1 MNNYKTLKFPKNYLI
16 YEEGNYPKDVFYII
30 TKGKAKSYSSNSKN
44 YEREYD
50 VGFIAGLMNLATNEP
65 YFVTIETIEE
75 TEVIEM
81 NLSDVKNL
89 INTDLIKK
97 IYDYLNSAFETWLS
111 KYYSNL
117 VKNKVDLYYKDNIFV
132 IAEIYK
138 KNEFYDAAYKL
149 YADYI
154 KEFDY
159 AENVE
164 GARIEL
170 SKLEPMPPPKKFRD
184 NIYLYMKGSCLYTEL
199 KPSNS
204 LYIIMSGKI
213 GIYNAINGELL
224 LRDAYGKNY
233 ILYGYGPKSDYKPL
247 LTSAIALETSYVKT
261 FQKEEFLEM
270 IIKDKQLRSYN
281 IKMMS
286 VKIINVLYKI
296 RAIEEENITL
306 KLFIIIS
313 TILKIEI
320 LFEESESILLS
331 HTIDDIKNSVNNI
344 SEDNILNNLRKIKSV
359 EIVKDKYIKIT
370 NINNFFKEYKEYY
383 EYQKK

>member
-1 MNNYKTLKFPKNYLI
+1 
-16 YEEGNYPKDVFYII
+16 
-30 TKGKAKSYSSNSKN
+30 
-44 YEREYD
+44 
-50 VGFIAGLMNLATNEP
+50 MNLATNEP
-65 YFVTIETIEE
+65 YFVTIEAAED

-81 NLSDVKNL
+81 NLVDVKNL
-89 INTDLIKK
+89 TNTDLIKK
-97 IYDYLNSAFETWLS
+97 IYDYLNSTFETWLS

-117 VKNKVDLYYKDNIFV
+117 VKNKLDLYYKESIFV

-149 YADYI
+149 YDEYI

-170 SKLEPMPPPKKFRD
+170 SKLEPMPPPKQFRD
-184 NIYLYMKGSCLYTEL
+184 NIYLYIKGSCLYTEL

-313 TILKIEI
+313 SILKIEI

-331 HTIDDIKNSVNNI
+331 HTIDDVKNSVNNI
-344 SEDNILNNLRKIKSV
+344 SKDDILNNLRKIKSV